1 MAIFTIPNAFGIDV
15 ENQTLINHKCFCG
28 ALNHYF
34 YKPVQCAHPFI
45 FHVTLRAFY
54 YPLHRVLLQLGQV
67 FPLKVG
73 YTFQIFHEVLF

>member
-34 YKPVQCAHPFI
+34 YKIHIFDSASFVSHSVNLTKTCPLNLKAPFSG
-45 FHVTLRAFY
+45 VPSQMS
-54 YPLHRVLLQLGQV
+54 PLLSLSRQ
-67 FPLKVG
+67 
-73 YTFQIFHEVLF
+73 